1 MKKLYLYIFLVLM
14 WCNAGFAEKIS
25 LRDIKL
31 GEKLTR
37 YFTSSQISEFN
48 YNNQKSWSEIYSY
61 EKKYSV
67 MIIAKSKSPNIY
79 KENYD
84 YAQIFYENLNDKIV
98 SFVGINENFD
108 GVEGLKNCVN
118 YRDKKISEYKRNKVI
133 ANLER
138 FPVKRVIRENRV
150 SEDSVWFENNIL
162 KFDIGFLCYIY
173 PNDDND
179 FRLDYS
185 TQLFNKWVEDNAP

>member
-1 MKKLYLYIFLVLM
+1 MPKT
-14 WCNAGFAEKIS
+14 N
-25 LRDIKL
+25 
-31 GEKLTR
+31 T
-37 YFTSSQISEFN
+37 
-48 YNNQKSWSEIYSY
+48 
-61 EKKYSV
+61 
-67 MIIAKSKSPNIY
+67 Y

-84 YAQIFYENLNDKIV
+84 IVQIFYENQNDKIV
-98 SFVGINENFD
+98 SFVGVNENFD
-108 GVEGLKNCVN
+108 GVEGLKNCIN
-118 YRDKKISEYKRNKVI
+118 YRDKKISEYKRSKVI

-138 FPVKRVIRENRV
+138 LPVKRVIRENRV

-185 TQLFNKWVEDNAP
+185 TQVFNKWAEDNTP